1 LKLRIASRKSALAQV
16 QTDRVIELIGRK
28 HGISCDKL
36 LIETKGDR
44 ILDVALEKIGG
55 KGLFVKEI
63 ELAMQEGSA
72 HAAVHSMKDVPYE
85 MPEGFEIAAVL
96 LREDVR
102 DVFVSLKGIS
112 FYHLPKGARVG
123 TSSTRRKEH
132 IRHLAPDVEV
142 VPIRGN
148 VQTRIKKIETE
159 GLDGII
165 LAAAGLKRLGLAHL
179 ITDYFEPEDF
189 VPSIGQG
196 ALGVEALSSSPHIEL
211 FRALDDLDNRLCVEA
226 ERSFMKA
233 LNGDCHTAIGAY
245 GWLEQE
251 VLQLIGVYAV
261 DGCYKRLKISGPKQ
275 DAISLGQRLAYEILH
290 T

>member
-1 LKLRIASRKSALAQV
+1 MKLNIASRKSALAQV
-16 QTDRVIELIGRK
+16 QTDKVIELIGKK

-36 LIETKGDR
+36 LIETKGDK

-63 ELAMQEGSA
+63 EMAMQEGSA

-112 FYHLPKGARVG
+112 FYELPKGAKVG
-123 TSSTRRKEH
+123 TSSNRRKEN
-132 IRHLAPDVEV
+132 IRHLRSDVEV
-142 VPIRGN
+142 VPMRGN

-189 VPSIGQG
+189 VPAIGQG
-196 ALGVEALSSSPHIEL
+196 ALGVEALSGSPHIEL
-211 FRALDDLDNRLCVEA
+211 FRTLDDLDNRLCVEA

-251 VLQLIGVYAV
+251 TMHITGVYAV

-275 DAISLGQRLAYEILH
+275 DAISLGQQLACEILH